1 MTAIRGT
8 RDFFPPWL
16 DRDNN
21 GRLKVPLEDAALYGV
36 GHFLRTA
43 EQTVL
48 EMFSMG
54 QVQGT
59 THTCIGQE
67 LCQMSVVRALNH
79 VDDHVFSNH
88 RNHGHFLTFNGNL
101 DGLLSE
107 IAGREGGVCQG
118 YGGSQHLATDGFHS
132 NGVQAGMT
140 AIAVGTALSISR
152 AGSEGIVAV
161 IVGDGTL
168 GEGLLYESLNLSGVW
183 SAPILFVVENNRIA
197 QTTPQAMSLSGD
209 IVARGSAF
217 GLRTW
222 RVSDRDENFLTAVD
236 EIVKEI
242 RLERRPGFLV
252 IDTFRLGPHSKGDDL
267 RDPREI
273 DAIRQ
278 LDPLAALGN
287 RLQRQERERIEA
299 INNAFVSTTLS
310 NVLARA
316 PVHGLREWQPAPLLR
331 QERTTEKS
339 PRGLTVAGAI
349 GAGLRDALESN
360 PRTLVL
366 GEDLHDPYGG
376 AFKVTKGLSTA
387 FPGRVISTPIS
398 EAGITGV
405 GIGLALQGWNVVV
418 EIMFADFLT
427 LSIDQL
433 YNHATKFPYLFDT
446 DVALVMRSPA
456 GGGRGYGPTHSQSP
470 ESIMAGI
477 PGLAVIYPSH
487 RHDCR
492 AMLGAAIATCRSPV
506 MFMEHKLLYQRLQE
520 AGDFQCH
527 STSDITALFPT
538 MVRKSPSPD
547 LTIVT
552 YGGALILVEDA
563 VKALEQNEELSVEII
578 VPSLLTPAGI
588 KSALEAIGSS
598 RVCVVEECPGQFSIG
613 SQIIA
618 DLVAMS
624 GKINVRHVG
633 ASPVPIPSA
642 RTLEMDVLPNV
653 DRIIAAA
660 VDMILNS

>member
-1 MTAIRGT
+1 MYA
-8 RDFFPPWL
+8 
-16 DRDNN
+16 
-21 GRLKVPLEDAALYGV
+21 V
-36 GHFLRTA
+36 GHFLRSA
-43 EQTVL
+43 EQSVL

-67 LCQMSVVRALNH
+67 LCQMAVVRALTH

-88 RNHGHFLTFNGNL
+88 RNHGHFLTFSGNL

-107 IAGREGGVCQG
+107 VAGREGGVCQG
-118 YGGSQHLATDGFHS
+118 YGGSQHLAIDGFHS

-140 AIAVGTALSISR
+140 AIAVGTALSLSR
-152 AGSEGIVAV
+152 SSSEGIVAAV
-161 IVGDGTL
+161 VGDGTL

-197 QTTPQAMSLSGD
+197 QTTPQAMALSGD
-209 IVARGSAF
+209 IAARGSAF
-217 GLRTW
+217 GLDTW
-222 RVSDRDENFLTAVD
+222 RVSDCEKNFFVVVD
-236 EIVKEI
+236 EIVSEVRSK
-242 RLERRPGFLV
+242 RRPGFLV
-252 IDTFRLGPHSKGDDL
+252 IDTHRLGPHSKGDDL
-267 RDPREI
+267 RDPAEI
-273 DAIRQ
+273 ESIRQ

-287 RLQRQERERIEA
+287 RLPRQERERIEST
-299 INNAFVSTTLS
+299 NNAFVSAALS
-310 NVLARA
+310 NVLARS
-316 PVHGLREWQPAPLLR
+316 PVHRLRDWQPAPLLTQQR
-331 QERTTEKS
+331 STGKS
-339 PRGLTVAGAI
+339 PEGLTVAGAI
-349 GAGLRDALESN
+349 GTALRDSLARH
-360 PRTLVL
+360 PRMLLL

-376 AFKVTKGLSTA
+376 AFKITKGLSTS

-405 GIGLALQGWNVVV
+405 GIGLALQGWHVVV

-433 YNHATKFPYLFDT
+433 CNHATKFPYLFDR

-470 ESIMAGI
+470 ESIMASI
-477 PGLAVIYPSH
+477 PGLPVIYPSH
-487 RHDCR
+487 RHDCG
-492 AMLGAAIATCRSPV
+492 AILAAAITNCRSPV
-506 MFMEHKLLYQRLQE
+506 MFMEHKLLYQRPQD

-527 STSDITALFPT
+527 SNADVTSLFPA
-538 MVRKSPSPD
+538 MVRKSLNPD

-552 YGGALILVEDA
+552 YGGALILVEEVA
-563 VKALEQNEELSVEII
+563 KVLEQKEELSVEIV
-578 VPSLLTPAGI
+578 VPSLLTPQGI
-588 KSALEAIGSS
+588 NDALAAISTS

-613 SQIIA
+613 SQMIA
-618 DLVAMS
+618 QLVAAPK
-624 GKINVRHVG
+624 KIAVRQVG

-653 DRIIAAA
+653 DVIFTAAL
-660 VDMILNS
+660 DMVLNS